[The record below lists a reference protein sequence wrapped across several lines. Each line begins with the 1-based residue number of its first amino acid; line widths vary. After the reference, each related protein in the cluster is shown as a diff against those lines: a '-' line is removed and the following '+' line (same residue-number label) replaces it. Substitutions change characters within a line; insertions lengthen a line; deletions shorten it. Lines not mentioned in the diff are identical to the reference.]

1 MGPMEQT
8 RDLNPSSNTSATT
21 TCTTTTALNCSRN
34 TTNSSHRERG
44 PYSKLS
50 RCSGHQ
56 GEHSRRGCSSP
67 TTEEGEMDCP
77 RNGRRII
84 GDHRRKCIGSGRR
97 RGGSWGLQL
106 QNWLRLEPSVG
117 ATVLFT
123 IIISC
128 LSINHASALE
138 LGEYTDL

>member
-21 TCTTTTALNCSRN
+21 TCTTNTALHCSRN
-34 TTNSSHRERG
+34 TANSCHRDSRQYTN
-44 PYSKLS
+44 LS

-56 GEHSRRGCSSP
+56 GEHSRRSCSSP
-67 TTEEGEMDCP
+67 TTEGEMDCP
-77 RNGRRII
+77 RNGRRIT

-97 RGGSWGLQL
+97 RGGSWGIKL
-106 QNWLRLEPSVG
+106 QNWSPFESSVG
-117 ATVLFT
+117 AIVLFT

-138 LGEYTDL
+138 LGEYDDK